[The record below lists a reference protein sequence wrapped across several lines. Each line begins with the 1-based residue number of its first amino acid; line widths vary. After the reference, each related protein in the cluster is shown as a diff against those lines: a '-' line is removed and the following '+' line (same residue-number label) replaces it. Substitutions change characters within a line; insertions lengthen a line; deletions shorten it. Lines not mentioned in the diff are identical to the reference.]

1 MTTTTPRP
9 NRDALNKA
17 IDVYRD
23 AMRPFIVRTLKANA
37 KGATVEE
44 AIRQSLNERA
54 RDQFDANL
62 KRDPGNPAAALD
74 VNDFPHIVQRNRSAF
89 SSYGNGL
96 SSEMWIVVE
105 ARNPAAHP
113 PDRDMDAER
122 VRTSL
127 SIIAQ
132 ALDRTNHAAQ
142 KAEVEAIRDALTAT
156 PPAQPA
162 PPEPQPAPANGK
174 PVPAASGKSA
184 PKTRGASPNLK
195 AWREAIQPRQ
205 DVVQGSLGM
214 EKFAAHLQDVNNPKA
229 PPDYAN
235 PVTFFAQTYITPGI
249 RELLLNA
256 AKRLGGKGGSPVI
269 QTKTGF
275 GGGKTHSL
283 IALYHFAKSAAAL
296 VNSADPKDGER
307 VGREV
312 RGILSDAGLDPDDP
326 PDASIA
332 VLDGTHLNAATGTLW
347 GEMARQLGGDE
358 ALRFVEPAIAAG
370 VAPTGEQLDPLLEHV
385 GPCVILIDELVAYA
399 RNADAAMRA
408 RLYTFVQALTQSVR
422 RSPNAAL
429 VVTLLQSEAE
439 VGGEVGVDALREL
452 EGILGRIEAIWEP
465 LRVDEAFEVVRRRLF
480 DDNLDAAERD
490 RTCDAFAQMY
500 ARSRKEFPQQ
510 MSEARYADRLK
521 QCYPIHPEIFDRLY
535 EDWSATPQFQRTRG
549 VLRLMAIAVS
559 ALYRRADAS
568 PLLMPANLPLEGQ
581 ADNSLAAEF
590 KKFLGDGNWSPVLT
604 EVDDDSSRPEDI
616 DKESVR
622 FAEVGGAARR
632 LARAV
637 FFGSAPVGAA
647 KGVDE
652 SRVHAAVMQPGHN
665 VADYNDAL
673 RRMVDNLHFLYYANG
688 RYYFHVEENL
698 NKAASDRARAIEQ
711 RDLDAHVIE
720 TLLPEAVGRRRDV
733 VVAPADSAAVPES
746 DEVRLVILPPDKH
759 LRSRSSEA
767 ETAAAEPYAL
777 NILQHRGDKGR
788 VARNTLIF
796 LAAKADEIRHL
807 RETVRKYLAWF
818 SIVNGGDHGYK
829 IELRGERADQ
839 ARASIRAADSEM
851 HRALVS
857 AYRWALAPTQRDPQQ
872 SEYEFH
878 AVQTSS
884 SGGDVVQAAFD
895 ACLQE
900 EQLAD
905 KFAPS
910 QLVNLLDQRVW
921 SKDDE
926 PERISIETL
935 WTMFANYVYMPRL
948 RSKTVLQ
955 QCVFDGAEQ
964 GAFGYADAYRDGEYA
979 NLRFRQAPRSPGA
992 VGETGD
998 SVLVRPDK
1006 AREIAEAAAAGTVES
1021 DGVGPTPGQG
1031 GGGTPGTGVLGGVG
1045 TPGTSGLGGGVTPWP
1060 DDPTAPGASQPP
1072 AGPVRLTVRKR
1083 VSGEI
1088 SLDDLG
1094 QLRDEIIAN
1103 LLRDGGEVTIEITGR
1118 KPGGF
1123 SENAARPVR
1132 ENSKQLS
1139 LEFDEGRDA

>member
-1 MTTTTPRP
+1 
-9 NRDALNKA
+9 
-17 IDVYRD
+17 
-23 AMRPFIVRTLKANA
+23 
-37 KGATVEE
+37 
-44 AIRQSLNERA
+44 
-54 RDQFDANL
+54 
-62 KRDPGNPAAALD
+62 
-74 VNDFPHIVQRNRSAF
+74 
-89 SSYGNGL
+89 
-96 SSEMWIVVE
+96 
-105 ARNPAAHP
+105 
-113 PDRDMDAER
+113 
-122 VRTSL
+122 
-127 SIIAQ
+127 
-132 ALDRTNHAAQ
+132 
-142 KAEVEAIRDALTAT
+142 
-156 PPAQPA
+156 
-162 PPEPQPAPANGK
+162 
-174 PVPAASGKSA
+174 
-184 PKTRGASPNLK
+184 
-195 AWREAIQPRQ
+195 
-205 DVVQGSLGM
+205 M
-214 EKFAAHLQDVNNPKA
+214 EKFAAHLQQVDDPKA

-256 AKRLGGKGGSPVI
+256 AKRLGGNGGAPVI

-370 VAPTGEQLDPLLEHV
+370 IAPTGADLDPLLEHV

-399 RNADAAMRA
+399 RNADSDMRA

-480 DDNLDAAERD
+480 GDDLDAAERD

-549 VLRLMAIAVS
+549 VLRLMAIAVN

-637 FFGSAPVGAA
+637 FFGSAPGGAA

-698 NKAASDRARAIEQ
+698 NKAANDRARAIEQ

-720 TLLPEAVGRRRDV
+720 TLLPEAVGRRRDAV
-733 VVAPADSAAVPES
+733 AAPADSAAVPES

-759 LRSRSSEA
+759 LPSRAAEA
-767 ETAAAEPYAL
+767 DAAAPYAL
-777 NILQHRGDKGR
+777 NILQHREHRDDKGR

-796 LAAKADEIRHL
+796 LAAKADEIRAL
-807 RETVRKYLAWF
+807 RDAVRKRLAWR
-818 SIVNGGDHGYK
+818 SIINGGEHGYK
-829 IELRGERADQ
+829 IELSGERAVQ
-839 ARASIRAADSEM
+839 ATRSLRAAETDMIE
-851 HRALVS
+851 AFVN
-857 AYRWALAPTQRDPQQ
+857 AYRWTLAPTQPDPQK

-878 AVQTSS
+878 IVQTPR

-910 QLVNLLDQRVW
+910 QLVNLLDQWVWPNESTSERV
-921 SKDDE
+921 
-926 PERISIETL
+926 SIEAL
-935 WTMFANYVYMPRL
+935 WAMLANNVYMPRL

-979 NLRFRQAPRSPGA
+979 NLRYRQAPRSPGA
-992 VGETGD
+992 VGESGD
-998 SVLVRPDK
+998 NVLVRPDK
-1006 AREIAEAAAAGTVES
+1006 AQEIAEAATAGTGES
-1021 DGVGPTPGQG
+1021 GGGAGQ
-1031 GGGTPGTGVLGGVG
+1031 GGGTPGTSGPGGIGTTGTSGQGGIG

-1060 DDPTAPGASQPP
+1060 DDPTAPI
-1072 AGPVRLTVRKR
+1072 GPVRLTVRKR

-1139 LEFDEGRDA
+1139 LEFDESRDA

>member
-37 KGATVEE
+37 RGATVEK
-44 AIRQSLNERA
+44 AIRLSLNEHPRG
-54 RDQFDANL
+54 QFDANL
-62 KRDPGNPAAALD
+62 KRSPGNPAAAID
-74 VNDFPHIVQRNRSAF
+74 VNDFPHIVERNRRSFSA
-89 SSYGNGL
+89 YDNVL
-96 SSEMWIVVE
+96 SSEMWMVVE

-113 PDRDMDAER
+113 LDRDMDAEF
-122 VRTSL
+122 VRTRL
-127 SIIAQ
+127 SIIAE
-132 ALDRTNHAAQ
+132 ALGRTNHAAQ
-142 KAEVEAIRDALTAT
+142 KAEVEAIRDALTAA
-156 PPAQPA
+156 PPARTA
-162 PPEPQPAPANGK
+162 PPEPQPPPGGK
-174 PVPAASGKSA
+174 PVPAASGKPA
-184 PKTRGASPNLK
+184 PKTRGASANLK
-195 AWREAIQPRQ
+195 AWREAIQPRA
-205 DVVQGSLGM
+205 DVLGSLGM
-214 EKFAAHLQDVNNPKA
+214 EKFAAHLQQVHDGSA

-235 PVTFFAQTYITPGI
+235 PVTFFAQTYITPGL
-249 RELLLNA
+249 RALLLNA
-256 AKRLGGKGGSPVI
+256 ARRLGGKGGAPVI

-283 IALYHFAKSAAAL
+283 IALHHFAKSAAAL

-332 VLDGTHLNAATGTLW
+332 VLDGTHLNAASGTLW

-358 ALRFVEPAIAAG
+358 AYAFVKPAIAAG
-370 VAPTGEQLDPLLEHV
+370 IAPTGEQLDPLLERV

-465 LRVDEAFEVVRRRLF
+465 LRIDEAFEVVRRRLF
-480 DDNLDAAERD
+480 GDDLDIAERD
-490 RTCDAFAQMY
+490 RTCEAFAQMY
-500 ARSRKEFPQQ
+500 ARSRKEFPLQ

-521 QCYPIHPEIFDRLY
+521 RCYPIHPEVFDRLY

-549 VLRLMAIAVS
+549 VLRLMAIAVG
-559 ALYRRADAS
+559 ALYRRGDAS

-581 ADNSLAAEF
+581 AENSLAAEF

-652 SRVHAAVMQPGHN
+652 TRVHAAVMQPGHN
-665 VADYNDAL
+665 ISDYNDAL

-698 NKAASDRARAIEQ
+698 NKAANDRARVIEQ
-711 RDLDAHVIE
+711 RDLDAHVVGS
-720 TLLPEAVGRRRDV
+720 LLREAAGRRRDIV
-733 VVAPADSAAVPES
+733 IAPADSADVQES

-759 LRSRSSEA
+759 LPSRSAEA
-767 ETAAAEPYAL
+767 DAAEPYAL
-777 NILQHRGDKGR
+777 NVLLHRGDAGR

-796 LAAKADEIRHL
+796 LAAKADEIRAL
-807 RETVRKYLAWF
+807 REAVRKHLAWF
-818 SIVNGGDHGYK
+818 SIVNGGEHGYK
-829 IELRGERADQ
+829 IEMTGERAAQ
-839 ARASIRAADSEM
+839 ATQSLRAAASEM
-851 HRALVS
+851 HTAFFN
-857 AYRWALAPTQRDPQQ
+857 AYRWTLAPTQPDPTKP
-872 SEYEFH
+872 EYGFH
-878 AVQTSS
+878 IAQTSR
-884 SGGDVVQAAFD
+884 SGGDDVVQAAFD

-905 KFAPS
+905 KIAPS
-910 QLVNLLDQRVW
+910 QLANLLDQWVWPKEATAERV
-921 SKDDE
+921 SV
-926 PERISIETL
+926 ETL
-935 WTMFANYVYMPRL
+935 WAMLANHVYMPRL
-948 RSKTVLQ
+948 RNKTVLQ

-964 GAFGYADAYRDGEYA
+964 GAFGYADAYLDGEYA
-979 NLRFRQAPRSPGA
+979 NLRYRQAPRSPGA
-992 VGETGD
+992 VGESGG

-1006 AREIAEAAAAGTVES
+1006 AREIAEASASGGGPAAGATPWPS
-1021 DGVGPTPGQG
+1021 DPGA
-1031 GGGTPGTGVLGGVG
+1031 
-1045 TPGTSGLGGGVTPWP
+1045 GGVTPWP
-1060 DDPTAPGASQPP
+1060 DDPTAGGTTQPLP
-1072 AGPVRLTVRKR
+1072 GPVRLTVRKR

>member
-1 MTTTTPRP
+1 MPR
-9 NRDALNKA
+9 
-17 IDVYRD
+17 
-23 AMRPFIVRTLKANA
+23 
-37 KGATVEE
+37 
-44 AIRQSLNERA
+44 
-54 RDQFDANL
+54 
-62 KRDPGNPAAALD
+62 
-74 VNDFPHIVQRNRSAF
+74 
-89 SSYGNGL
+89 
-96 SSEMWIVVE
+96 
-105 ARNPAAHP
+105 
-113 PDRDMDAER
+113 
-122 VRTSL
+122 
-127 SIIAQ
+127 
-132 ALDRTNHAAQ
+132 
-142 KAEVEAIRDALTAT
+142 
-156 PPAQPA
+156 
-162 PPEPQPAPANGK
+162 
-174 PVPAASGKSA
+174 
-184 PKTRGASPNLK
+184 
-195 AWREAIQPRQ
+195 
-205 DVVQGSLGM
+205 
-214 EKFAAHLQDVNNPKA
+214 
-229 PPDYAN
+229 
-235 PVTFFAQTYITPGI
+235 
-249 RELLLNA
+249 
-256 AKRLGGKGGSPVI
+256 KRLGGKGGSPVI

-332 VLDGTHLNAATGTLW
+332 VLDGTHLAATDATLTPAGDPLNTLW
-347 GEMARQLGGDE
+347 GEMAYQLGGQDGYE
-358 ALRFVEPAIAAG
+358 IVGAAARQG
-370 VAPTGEQLDPLLEHV
+370 SAPGGAQLTQLLEHV

-480 DDNLDAAERD
+480 GDDLDIAERD

-759 LRSRSSEA
+759 LPTRSAEA
-767 ETAAAEPYAL
+767 DAAAPHAL

-878 AVQTSS
+878 AVQTPR

-979 NLRFRQAPRSPGA
+979 NLRYRQVPRSPGA

-1006 AREIAEAAAAGTVES
+1006 AREIAEAAAAGTAES
-1021 DGVGPTPGQG
+1021 DGVGPTPG
-1031 GGGTPGTGVLGGVG
+1031 PGGVG

-1123 SENAARPVR
+1123 SESAHRAVR
-1132 ENSKQLS
+1132 ENSVQLS
-1139 LEFDEGRDA
+1139 LEFNEGRDA